1 MIDEHIESLIDRDV
15 GRSLD
20 RLESDIWTGALS
32 RCNERRKA
40 TLLALLQGG
49 VLVFALVA
57 SVATGLS
64 VANATVQSNPL
75 AADIQLTP
83 SMRLFGDHP

>member
-1 MIDEHIESLIDRDV
+1 MIDEQVEKMIEQNG

-20 RLESDIWTGALS
+20 QLEADIWAGALS

-40 TLLALLQGG
+40 TLLALFQAG
-49 VLVFALVA
+49 VLVVALVA

-64 VANATVQSNPL
+64 VANATAQSNPL
-75 AADIQLTP
+75 AVDIQLAP
-83 SMRLFGDHP
+83 SMRLLGGHP